1 MKFIHLADAHL
12 DSPFRGLSFL
22 PKGLF
27 EEVKNAAGNSLAR
40 IVDLALSEKTDLVL
54 IAGDT
59 FDSSK
64 PTPASQVFFAKQ
76 IKRLTDAEIQVAMVL
91 GNHDYLQASDLLV
104 AKSPFFHLLGPGEVE
119 KLVLKTKTGFE
130 YEVNGYSYQQN
141 HVTDNVMAEME
152 PKTDRFAFGLLH
164 ANLETGQQGVY
175 CPFTLADLQRLNY
188 DYFALGHIHH
198 RRVISQKPLAAY
210 PGNIQGRQVNELGPK
225 GCLIGAV
232 DENTGAV
239 SLRFEQTSDPVWL
252 AKQVTLTQPVAADKL
267 AGEIS
272 RQLDSQP
279 GLVDL
284 QIEGAQYLTAS
295 ELENLQAPEFW
306 QLLSGQA
313 GQTIVA
319 AHFASSEKLQLDP
332 RNAAALA
339 QAEATVLTPE
349 NLEKKARSLLKK
361 APWLAEY
368 FADAS
373 FQEQVFALTKL
384 KLQKQWGGRDEA

>member
-27 EEVKNAAGNSLAR
+27 EEVKNAAANSLAR
-40 IVDLALSEKTDLVL
+40 IVDLALAEKVDLVL

-76 IKRLTDAEIQVAMVL
+76 LKCLTDAEIQVAMVL

-104 AKSPFFHLLGPGEVE
+104 AKSPFFHLLGPGQVE
-119 KLVLKTKTGFE
+119 QLVLQTKTGFE

-141 HVTDNVMAEME
+141 HVTENVMAKMQ

-198 RRVISQKPLAAY
+198 RRVVSQKPLAAY

-225 GCLIGAV
+225 GCLVGAV
-232 DENTGAV
+232 DEQTNKV
-239 SLRFEQTSDPVWL
+239 SLCFEQTSNPVWL
-252 AKQVTLTQPVAADKL
+252 AKKVTLTAPVAADKL
-267 AGEIS
+267 AGEIA
-272 RQLDSQP
+272 RQLGSEP

-284 QIEGAQYLTAS
+284 QVAGAQYLTDS
-295 ELENLQAPEFW
+295 ELENLQTPEFW
-306 QLLSGQA
+306 QLLSGR
-313 GQTIVA
+313 QTIVD
-319 AHFASSEKLQLDP
+319 AHFSSSETLQLDP
-332 RNAAALA
+332 RNAEALA
-339 QAEATVLTPE
+339 QAEETVLTAE

-361 APWLAEY
+361 APWLAEELS
-368 FADAS
+368 DAS
-373 FQEQVFALTKL
+373 FQAQVFALTKL